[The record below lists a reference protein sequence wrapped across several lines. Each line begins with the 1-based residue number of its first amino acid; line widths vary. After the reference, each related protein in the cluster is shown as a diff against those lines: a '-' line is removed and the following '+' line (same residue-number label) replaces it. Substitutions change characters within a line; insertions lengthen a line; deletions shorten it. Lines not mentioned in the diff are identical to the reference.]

1 MGRVALLVTG
11 NNRSNFKNQK
21 PNIMKTEERKMKNVE
36 NFLTEIKELAKKYEA
51 KHFLLCC
58 DIDEKFHF
66 PEVGK

>member
-1 MGRVALLVTG
+1 
-11 NNRSNFKNQK
+11 
-21 PNIMKTEERKMKNVE
+21 MKTEERKMKNVE